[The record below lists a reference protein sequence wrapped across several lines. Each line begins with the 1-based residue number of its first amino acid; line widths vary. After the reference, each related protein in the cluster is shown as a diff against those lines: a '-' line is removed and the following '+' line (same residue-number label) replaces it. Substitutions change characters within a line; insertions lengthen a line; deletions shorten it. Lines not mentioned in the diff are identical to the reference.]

1 MYVHEYIHLFIA
13 NRKGRYE
20 HQNVIAFVFIGYIFA
35 CTTSVSSFPHTSVY
49 IEYLILLLLNVELH
63 RA

>member
-1 MYVHEYIHLFIA
+1 MVVIYACMHLFIA

-35 CTTSVSSFPHTSVY
+35 CTTSVSSFPYTSV
-49 IEYLILLLLNVELH
+49 H
-63 RA
+63 RVFDITAVKCRTA

>member
-1 MYVHEYIHLFIA
+1 MVVIYVCIYLFIG

-35 CTTSVSSFPHTSVY
+35 CTTSVSSFPHTSV
-49 IEYLILLLLNVELH
+49 H
-63 RA
+63 